1 MTQWRPVLPML
12 AASLALHAAA
22 VAAVLVINGAGWLAA
37 SPAATEPRAIAVALF
52 TPADVRTP
60 ASAPAYELSAGSTLA
75 PALLPVAAA
84 RDALWPSEAAMSLSP
99 QSPEALAPTIDGAE
113 IAALTDAPAL
123 VAGASPSGT
132 ARSTDAGDSVAVRAV
147 VGATRLSP
155 GDGPTPTI
163 IGTDPAATDG
173 RRAVDDAE
181 ALWQLAA
188 LQNPAPRYPPFA
200 RRRGLEGRTI
210 LEVEVL
216 EDGSPGDLR
225 VVSSSGHALLDRAAL
240 AAVKKWAF
248 RPARRGGRAVRALV
262 RIPVRFQLTE

>member
-52 TPADVRTP
+52 TPAAVRTP

-84 RDALWPSEAAMSLSP
+84 RDALRPSEAAMSLSP

-132 ARSTDAGDSVAVRAV
+132 ARSTDAGDSVAV

-163 IGTDPAATDG
+163 IGIDPAATDG

-225 VVSSSGHALLDRAAL
+225 VVLSSGHALLDRAAL

-262 RIPVRFQLTE
+262 RIPVRFQLTD